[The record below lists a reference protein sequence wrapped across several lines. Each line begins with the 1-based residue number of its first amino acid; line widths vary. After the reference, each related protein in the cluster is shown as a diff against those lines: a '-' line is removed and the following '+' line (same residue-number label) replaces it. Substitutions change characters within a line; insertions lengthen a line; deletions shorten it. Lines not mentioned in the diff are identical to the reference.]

1 MRNKI
6 LVENYFQAWIEK
18 NAEVL
23 KTIFSDDI
31 IYSECYGPEY
41 HGIQQV
47 LKWFADWNKVGTVL
61 EWRIKGFVSE
71 GNTTVVEWYFKCN
84 YNNAVDGFDG
94 VSIIDFDDN
103 NKIKA
108 LKEFQSKAEH
118 YFPYEK

>member
-1 MRNKI
+1 MWNKM

-18 NAEVL
+18 DAEIL
-23 KTIFSDDI
+23 KTVFSNDI

-41 HGIQQV
+41 HGIQQI

-61 EWRIKGFVSE
+61 EWRIKEFVSE

-103 NKIKA
+103 KMIKA
-108 LKEFQSKAEH
+108 LKEFKSKAEH